1 MTNRYKLRWMVLPLS
16 TTLVPGWLAGCG
28 SSDDRPG
35 TVTGDVAP
43 SMPANPGN
51 PAASGSGAQGMDGAG
66 MATMEPGGSGA
77 VGNEDAP
84 VAEETPGD
92 VTLDTPAEAPEGE
105 GSGGGAEEISPPCS
119 ATTTLQAG
127 NTTQTIDVGG
137 VERSFIL
144 HVPPSYDGSTRVPL
158 VFDFHGLGGNANNQL
173 NRTGWDD
180 IADEEGFIAVYP
192 QGLPR
197 AQDGNPAWNGGGC
210 CTNGVGDDVGFV
222 RAMISRLQ
230 NEACIDARR
239 VFASGCSNGGAMSFR
254 LACEAADVI
263 AAVAPV
269 DFDCV
274 VGGGCGNCSPSRP
287 ITEVQFRGTND
298 TAVPYGGAN
307 SGAQAN
313 FANWGEIN
321 ACMGDAAPLQQSGDG
336 CEAFPSCGAGAE
348 TVLCTVQDG
357 THCGSYGSFDIARVA
372 WDILKNHPIP

>member
-1 MTNRYKLRWMVLPLS
+1 MNRYKLRWIVLPLS
-16 TTLVPGWLAGCG
+16 TALVPCGFAGCG
-28 SSDDRPG
+28 SSEDDRPG
-35 TVTGDVAP
+35 AVTDDVAP
-43 SMPANPGN
+43 SVPTNPSR
-51 PAASGSGAQGMDGAG
+51 PAASGSGAQGVNGAG
-66 MATMEPGGSGA
+66 MARMDPGGSGA

-92 VTLDTPAEAPEGE
+92 VMLDTPTEAPEGE
-105 GSGGGAEEISPPCS
+105 GSGGGAEQVSPPCS
-119 ATTTLQAG
+119 ATTPLEAG
-127 NTTQTIDVGG
+127 NSTQTIDVSG

-144 HVPPSYDGSTRVPL
+144 HVPPSYDGGTRVPL

-180 IADEEGFIAVYP
+180 VADEEGFIAVYP

-230 NEACIDARR
+230 TEACIDARR
-239 VFASGCSNGGAMSFR
+239 VFASGCSNGGAMSYR

-307 SGAQAN
+307 GGAQAN

-321 ACMGDAAPLQQSGDG
+321 TCMGDAAPLQQSGDG

-348 TVLCTVQDG
+348 TVLCTVQNG
-357 THCGSYGSFDIARVA
+357 THCGSYASFDIARVA

>member
-1 MTNRYKLRWMVLPLS
+1 MN
-16 TTLVPGWLAGCG
+16 
-28 SSDDRPG
+28 
-35 TVTGDVAP
+35 
-43 SMPANPGN
+43 
-51 PAASGSGAQGMDGAG
+51 GAG
-66 MATMEPGGSGA
+66 TAAMEPGGGGA
-77 VGNEDAP
+77 VGNDDAEIAP
-84 VAEETPGD
+84 VGEEAPGD
-92 VTLDTPAEAPEGE
+92 VMLDTPTEAPEGE

-119 ATTTLQAG
+119 ATTTLEAG
-127 NTTQTIDVGG
+127 NTTRTIDVGG
-137 VERSFIL
+137 VERTFIL
-144 HVPPSYDGSTRVPL
+144 HVPPSYDGSTRVAL
-158 VFDFHGLGGNANNQL
+158 VFDFHGLGGSANNQL

-180 IADEEGFIAVYP
+180 VADEEGFIAVYP

-222 RAMISRLQ
+222 RAMVSSLQ
-230 NEACIDARR
+230 TEACIDARR
-239 VFASGCSNGGAMSFR
+239 VFASGCSNGGAMSYR

-336 CEAFPSCGAGAE
+336 CEAFASCGAGAQ